1 MSKFSGKCDLYDHI
15 EIVNDENRILHTVY
29 YVGNSNDTPIE
40 VHELKDLIPYY
51 PYVIS
56 MAGYSEERSVVRL
69 TSKSYVDYEE
79 EDILNFYLKQVKKY
93 ERKCKKKHIPFEV
106 EDAVKVLGS
115 ICFGDTIR
123 ILAERVKNEEKNA
136 TIEGIHLA
144 SHEFYRKELVKEMEK
159 NGLDPRKYGYARFF
173 EK

>member
-1 MSKFSGKCDLYDHI
+1 MSKFSGKCDLCDHI

-29 YVGNSNDTPIE
+29 YVGDYNDTPLE
-40 VHELKDLIPYY
+40 VHDMKDLIPYY

-56 MAGYSEERSVVRL
+56 MAVCSEERSVVRL
-69 TSKSYVDYEE
+69 TSKSYVDCEE
-79 EDILNFYLKQVKKY
+79 EDILNFYLKQVEKY
-93 ERKCKKKHIPFEV
+93 EGKCKRKRIPFEV

-123 ILAERVKNEEKNA
+123 ILAERVKNEGKKA

-159 NGLDPRKYGYARFF
+159 NGLDPRKYGYARFS